1 MHWVSP
7 GHMVWMAFWW
17 IVAIYFIIA
26 AIMFVVDGLRSRAD
40 SHESPES
47 ILKRRYA
54 AGEINSDEFERRL
67 AELRR
72 TKDAA

>member
-1 MHWVSP
+1 
-7 GHMVWMAFWW
+7 
-17 IVAIYFIIA
+17 
-26 AIMFVVDGLRSRAD
+26 VDGLRSRAD